1 MDIIFLVI
9 TIVLVLIGG
18 IMTIFLAILARKT
31 RYVPT
36 VLLGTFFGVFTISF
50 SLTLPTFWIPYGERL
65 LAEFFL
71 NSSVV
76 LLFLMFPLLILAF
89 EGMRGR
95 FFSPLTTFYI
105 SFATFAISFLVFA
118 YPPPWGSDWGT
129 SMYYGT
135 TTDAFDIVFALYA
148 FSAIIIVLARLVE
161 FIRGEGSERDKRKTI
176 IALIGFLVAMGG
188 GVGIFLLEVPIPNL
202 DYLFV
207 VSGLVV
213 IASIYMKYP
222 HSFFLSNT
230 RISAIMLINSENK
243 IPYLTI
249 GEERGVDAQLA
260 AAGLGGIMMLLQ
272 EILGSERPPTEL
284 FHKDKG
290 ILLEHDMKY
299 NLTGVIVADQVN
311 EVLRRPLKYAVSLF
325 VKQFKDEILH
335 EWTGDVS
342 VFHVFE
348 HDLRRIFKF
357 ALGEIKP

>member
-1 MDIIFLVI
+1 MDYIFLVI
-9 TIVLVLIGG
+9 TIVLVLIGA

-31 RYVPT
+31 KYIPT
-36 VLLGTFFGVFTISF
+36 VLLGTFFGVFTIVF
-50 SLTLPTFWIPYGERL
+50 SLTLPTFWIPYGEQL

-105 SFATFAISFLVFA
+105 SFTTFAISFLVFMQ
-118 YPPPWGSDWGT
+118 PWGSYWGDY
-129 SMYYGT
+129 MYYGT
-135 TTDAFDIVFALYA
+135 TTEAFDIVFALYA

-161 FIRGEGSERDKRKTI
+161 FIRGEGSERDKRMTI

-188 GVGIFLLEVPIPNL
+188 GVGIFLLGIPIPNL

-325 VKQFKDEILH
+325 VKQFKDEI
-335 EWTGDVS
+335 T
-342 VFHVFE
+342 
-348 HDLRRIFKF
+348 
-357 ALGEIKP
+357 